1 MSFRSERGHDSKS
14 KLLKADITG
23 RVAVNHAWDMEEPRL
38 LIVEAKLVPGTE
50 RSDIRH
56 QLNSSAGLM
65 NSKQD
70 LSVIKTATSIV
81 VSLFV
86 LEDQGVIVHDSTQ
99 ILVNVCNIKFCSGS
113 KGLCK
118 GAELFLYSMI
128 FFELETINKLN
139 LVL

>member
-113 KGLCK
+113 KGLFK
-118 GAELFLYSMI
+118 RAELII
-128 FFELETINKLN
+128 FYFIP
-139 LVL
+139 

>member
-99 ILVNVCNIKFCSGS
+99 ILVNVCNINIYF
-113 KGLCK
+113 
-118 GAELFLYSMI
+118 
-128 FFELETINKLN
+128 TN
-139 LVL
+139 